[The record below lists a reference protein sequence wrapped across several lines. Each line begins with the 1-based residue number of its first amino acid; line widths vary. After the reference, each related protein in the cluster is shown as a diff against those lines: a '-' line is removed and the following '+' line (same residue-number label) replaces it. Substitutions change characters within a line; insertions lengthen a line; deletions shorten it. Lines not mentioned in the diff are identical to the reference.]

1 MNTVLLGNIVAL
13 IGAAI
18 MVSTGFL
25 KTKKQ
30 MLTVQCF
37 QFGVLSASNA
47 ILGAFTGI
55 TANVIGIARNL
66 FCMKKEFTT
75 PWKIVFIAAQLALL
89 FAFTG
94 TMLRINSIL
103 SFWTL
108 LIAHITFNLPYVI
121 LNVMPKLQQMD
132 KDLVE
137 AALDL
142 GCTPMQAFTK
152 VVIHEI
158 MPGIISG
165 ALIAFTMSIDDFIIS
180 YFTAGSGVSTL
191 AMTIYSMTKKP
202 VTPEINA
209 LCTIMLAFTAGILL
223 VYSLVK
229 KLRRRSQ

>member
-75 PWKIVFIAAQLALL
+75 PWKIVFIAAQLQLRRLVRAAARGGHLCVHMVSRSQGRGAAQNRHYRHAALL
-89 FAFTG
+89 G
-94 TMLRINSIL
+94 GL
-103 SFWTL
+103 
-108 LIAHITFNLPYVI
+108 
-121 LNVMPKLQQMD
+121 
-132 KDLVE
+132 
-137 AALDL
+137 
-142 GCTPMQAFTK
+142 
-152 VVIHEI
+152 
-158 MPGIISG
+158 
-165 ALIAFTMSIDDFIIS
+165 
-180 YFTAGSGVSTL
+180 
-191 AMTIYSMTKKP
+191 
-202 VTPEINA
+202 
-209 LCTIMLAFTAGILL
+209 
-223 VYSLVK
+223 
-229 KLRRRSQ
+229 

>member
-30 MLTVQCF
+30 ILTVQCF

-89 FAFTG
+89 FAF
-94 TMLRINSIL
+94 NSDGW
-103 SFWTL
+103 FGL
-108 LIAHITFNLPYVI
+108 LPAAATCVYVC
-121 LNVMPKLQQMD
+121 L
-132 KDLVE
+132 
-137 AALDL
+137 
-142 GCTPMQAFTK
+142 
-152 VVIHEI
+152 
-158 MPGIISG
+158 
-165 ALIAFTMSIDDFIIS
+165 
-180 YFTAGSGVSTL
+180 
-191 AMTIYSMTKKP
+191 
-202 VTPEINA
+202 
-209 LCTIMLAFTAGILL
+209 
-223 VYSLVK
+223 
-229 KLRRRSQ
+229 